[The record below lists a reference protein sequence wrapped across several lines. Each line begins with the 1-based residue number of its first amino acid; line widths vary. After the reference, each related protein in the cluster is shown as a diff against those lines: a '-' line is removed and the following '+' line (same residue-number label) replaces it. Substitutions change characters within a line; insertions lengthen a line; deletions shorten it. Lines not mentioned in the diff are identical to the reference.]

1 MSVMQSDH
9 QSDNFRGIA
18 PVILLGVCASFWF
31 ICDVCMC
38 VHLTGTLRCV
48 YVCSS
53 DRYTEVCV
61 CVHLTGTLKC
71 GHVRV
76 HLTGTLRCV
85 YVCTP
90 DRYTEVCVRVHLI
103 GTLRCVCVYI

>member
-61 CVHLTGTLKC
+61 CTSDRYTE
-71 GHVRV
+71 
-76 HLTGTLRCV
+76 V
-85 YVCTP
+85 YVCTS
-90 DRYTEVCVRVHLI
+90 DRYTEVCV
-103 GTLRCVCVYI
+103 CVYI